1 MFPIWQIVPIF
12 AISGGDFCAFSP
24 KLKQI
29 FNNQYIMKNK
39 LFYTQ
44 PNTELLELRSEGIIC
59 NSIILN
65 FDDDSNT
72 EVLIGGADEDF

>member
-1 MFPIWQIVPIF
+1 
-12 AISGGDFCAFSP
+12 
-24 KLKQI
+24 
-29 FNNQYIMKNK
+29 MKNK

-65 FDDDSNT
+65 FDDNSNT

>member
-1 MFPIWQIVPIF
+1 
-12 AISGGDFCAFSP
+12 
-24 KLKQI
+24 
-29 FNNQYIMKNK
+29 MKHK

-44 PNTELLELRSEGIIC
+44 PTTDLLELRSEGMVC
-59 NSIILN
+59 TSIILN